1 MVDVFASHDTRPLRC
16 QGLSPD
22 ALFDIAKRYA
32 KKLAED
38 SKLTEAVRNGNAN
51 LVTETIQQLENEKA
65 RADYDDLDNL
75 LTMLDTANHT
85 SPIQW
90 EPAGITFAVMPAF
103 SSNVDIQRNLLA
115 EFNCD
120 SSAEFFGKLLRLG
133 FEDVEGDNRRWRH
146 PYFQRHGRDKLKYLE
161 LFQQK

>member
-1 MVDVFASHDTRPLRC
+1 MSDSAKTRTEVTTGRILKSD
-16 QGLSPD
+16 LSRM
-22 ALFDIAKRYA
+22 F
-32 KKLAED
+32 
-38 SKLTEAVRNGNAN
+38 T
-51 LVTETIQQLENEKA
+51 VTA
-65 RADYDDLDNL
+65 HRR
-75 LTMLDTANHT
+75 
-85 SPIQW
+85 S
-90 EPAGITFAVMPAF
+90 AGITFAMMPAS